1 MALDTIINESI
12 KHRIEKQLKAE
23 QLQRLAEALG
33 LEIHKATAAGKK
45 PKPKTKPELIGDIL
59 AKFETTAVQEQV
71 QCMKD
76 TKAGFELEVKLLLD
90 VDIDAIIKAGVC
102 LPLHEFL
109 EAHPGVKSKFTNTCD
124 LENVNDNIKSS
135 NCIPQ
140 EVQGLYI
147 LVICKDGVEYIVKL
161 GSFAESQG
169 MFKRICSFGGGNYET
184 GSATN
189 KWFQRFI
196 KKALAEGYTSRFI
209 YYNKLQEKIL
219 ISGLDDEQLE
229 TIPYVIRQLEA
240 NLFKKY
246 NESNSNI
253 PPIFGSNCL

>member
-1 MALDTIINESI
+1 MTLDTIIRESI
-12 KHRIEKQLKAE
+12 KHRIEKQLNLDP
-23 QLQRLAEALG
+23 LQRLAEALG
-33 LEIHKATAAGKK
+33 LEIHKAAGTGKK
-45 PKPKTKPELIGDIL
+45 PKKKTKRELIGDIL
-59 AKFETTAVQEQV
+59 SKFETTAVQEQI

-109 EAHPGVKSKFTNTCD
+109 EAHPGVKSKFTNACD
-124 LENVNDNIKSS
+124 LKNVNDTIKSS
-135 NCIPQ
+135 NCMVHK
-140 EVQGLYI
+140 VQGLYI

-169 MFKRICSFGGGNYET
+169 MFERIKSFGGGNYET

-196 KKALAEGYTSRFI
+196 KKALAEGYTSRFM

-229 TIPYVIRQLEA
+229 TIPYVIRQLET

>member
-1 MALDTIINESI
+1 MTLDTIIRKLI
-12 KHRIEKQLKAE
+12 KHRIEKKLNLDP
-23 QLQRLAEALG
+23 LQRLAKVLG
-33 LEIHKATAAGKK
+33 IELHKAAGKK
-45 PKPKTKPELIGDIL
+45 PKPKTKKDLIGDIL
-59 AKFETTAVQEQV
+59 ANFETTAVQGQV

-76 TKAGFELEVKLLLD
+76 TKAGFKLEVKHLFD

-102 LPLHEFL
+102 LPLHAFL
-109 EAHPGVKSKFTNTCD
+109 EAHPGVKSKFTNSCD
-124 LENVNDNIKSS
+124 LKNVNNTIKSS
-135 NCIPQ
+135 NCVAH

-169 MFKRICSFGGGNYET
+169 MFERIKSFGGGNYET
-184 GSATN
+184 GSPTN

-209 YYNKLQEKIL
+209 YHDKLQEKIL
-219 ISGLDDEQLE
+219 ISGLDDEQLKI
-229 TIPYVIRQLEA
+229 TPYVIRPLETD
-240 NLFKKY
+240 LFKKY